1 MDIPERP
8 TAGQVIRYAFLWR
21 DEADDGRQ
29 EARKDR
35 PAAVVIAISKDDHT
49 QVIVAPITH
58 TPPEDPVAAIELPAD
73 VKRQLGLDDAPS
85 WLRAD
90 ELNRFSWPGY
100 DLRSVPGQDTVVY
113 GKLPPGLYTRLKN
126 RIVEIEQ
133 AARAGRKP
141 RRIVDR
147 D

>member
-1 MDIPERP
+1 M
-8 TAGQVIRYAFLWR
+8 
-21 DEADDGRQ
+21 
-29 EARKDR
+29 
-35 PAAVVIAISKDDHT
+35 
-49 QVIVAPITH
+49 
-58 TPPEDPVAAIELPAD
+58 AAIELPAD

-126 RIVEIEQ
+126 RIVEIEH
-133 AARAGRKP
+133 AAREGRKP

>member
-21 DEADDGRQ
+21 DEADDGRE

-35 PAAVVIAISKDDHT
+35 PAAVIVAIPKDDRT

-58 TPPEDPVAAIELPAD
+58 SPPDDPAAAIELPAD
-73 VKRQLGLDDAPS
+73 VKRQLGLDDATS

-90 ELNRFSWPGY
+90 ELNRFTWPGY
-100 DLRSVPGQDTVVY
+100 DLRPVPGQNTVVY
-113 GKLPPGLYTRLKN
+113 GKLPPGLYTELKN
-126 RIVEIEQ
+126 RIVEIER
-133 AARAGRKP
+133 AAREGRKP